1 MVIEDGENE
10 AERWRGEHWMI
21 TKRCYGHRWGRM
33 VLYALEYPSTAN
45 LCHQPDLR
53 RIASYGRRVPQCVCI
68 FPFLFVP
75 LSSFSSSLHLIFNA
89 VSNSHD
95 PWTKTLQRTS
105 CVWKCCFSSW
115 TSPYSVIQ
123 SGHSK
128 GMFEYNLSFTLV
140 LVLFLL
146 LPKTPALRP
155 NLLLRVLLF
164 KRVPLQTCG

>member
-1 MVIEDGENE
+1 MDGE
-10 AERWRGEHWMI
+10 
-21 TKRCYGHRWGRM
+21 
-33 VLYALEYPSTAN
+33 
-45 LCHQPDLR
+45 CHS
-53 RIASYGRRVPQCVCI
+53 AFV
-68 FPFLFVP
+68 FFTFLFVP

-128 GMFEYNLSFTLV
+128 GMFEYNLSFSLV

-155 NLLLRVLLF
+155 NLLLRVRIIQTRASADVWVKQLQPCSKQHIQRVILF
-164 KRVPLQTCG
+164 WFRWRKTKK